1 MMKSSP
7 FKKTFYFGLSIF
19 LTPIFVALIITL
31 LIFVNRGP
39 KTKPI
44 EVKKEIIFPPENVI
58 EHDTVY
64 VEKPKPKV
72 VPKVVVEPIKI
83 DTVKVID
90 TSTQTN

>member
-1 MMKSSP
+1 MKSSP
-7 FKKTFYFGLSIF
+7 FKKTFYFGLSVF
-19 LTPIFVALIITL
+19 LTPIFIAITITL

-39 KTKPI
+39 ETKPV
-44 EVKKEIIFPPENVI
+44 EVKKEVIFPPKNVI
-58 EHDTVY
+58 QHDTVY